1 MPPTLLQTDESH
13 ETEQQQ
19 VIVPVTNITLNE
31 IELIELENTINPL
44 RPSDHNG
51 ADIYLEVLQFVHT
64 VRLNQENN

>member
-1 MPPTLLQTDESH
+1 LPPTLLQTDESH

-44 RPSDHNG
+44 RSTPICTYCEAESG
-51 ADIYLEVLQFVHT
+51 KQLVT
-64 VRLNQENN
+64 S

>member
-1 MPPTLLQTDESH
+1 LPPTLLQTDESH

-51 ADIYLEVLQFVHT
+51 AHIYLEVLQFVHT